1 MRSALPTC
9 VRDFTGSEKGF
20 SLLELLV
27 VVAIMATCLAI
38 TIALN
43 PQIIRTAR
51 ADSGL
56 VQALEVIRSARE
68 TAISQRRNIRV
79 VFTLPNTIQTVR
91 EDLGAGGV
99 VVGTTPLSTVRLENG
114 LVFALVAGVP
124 DTPDQFGRITWDSFS
139 SATRMFTS
147 EGSFIDNQG
156 NPMNGTLFLSVPDQA
171 NSARAITFFG
181 PTALL
186 RAWRWDGRRWVE

>member
-1 MRSALPTC
+1 
-9 VRDFTGSEKGF
+9 
-20 SLLELLV
+20 
-27 VVAIMATCLAI
+27 
-38 TIALN
+38 
-43 PQIIRTAR
+43 
-51 ADSGL
+51 
-56 VQALEVIRSARE
+56 
-68 TAISQRRNIRV
+68 
-79 VFTLPNTIQTVR
+79 
-91 EDLGAGGV
+91 
-99 VVGTTPLSTVRLENG
+99 VRLENG